1 MSENPYAAPKASI
14 KDIVARV
21 RPRLLTVAVA
31 LYLAAF
37 PFFVTRVAMGGH
49 MQPFTIVF
57 YMTLA
62 GVYTALVAR
71 GLFKGQQWAR
81 VMVWVFAVLWTMSAF
96 LSLVS
101 VGLHE
106 RVVAMLIEVA
116 LKSTASIMLCLSPVR
131 EWFAPRAL
139 LEKRA

>member
-1 MSENPYAAPKASI
+1 MSENPYAAPQASVKNAVTRI
-14 KDIVARV
+14 
-21 RPRLLTVAVA
+21 RPRLLTVAVVF
-31 LYLAAF
+31 YLAAF

-49 MQPFTIVF
+49 MQPFTVVF

-62 GVYTALVAR
+62 GIYTALVAR
-71 GLFKGQQWAR
+71 GLLKGQQWAR

-106 RVVAMLIEVA
+106 RVIAMLIEVA
-116 LKSTASIMLCLSPVR
+116 LKLVASIMLCLSPVR
-131 EWFAPRAL
+131 AWFARERKL
-139 LEKRA
+139 S